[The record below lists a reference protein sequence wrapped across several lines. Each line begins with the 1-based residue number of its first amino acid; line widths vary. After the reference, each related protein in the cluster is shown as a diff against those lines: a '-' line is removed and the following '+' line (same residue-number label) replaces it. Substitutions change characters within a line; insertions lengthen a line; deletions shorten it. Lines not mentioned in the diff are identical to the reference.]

1 MPPRSL
7 QAIPI
12 IGHDVTIMRGRA
24 ILTVAAMGGVAAALA
39 LALPRAP
46 EAAQAIPLVEADQAQ
61 AALARAT
68 RESKLAEGRAAR
80 LTAEAEAATEAAQ
93 KTASEAAALAARIQQ
108 AEAEIEAARARLTIA
123 KGQRARLTARLAAK
137 QEPTARLAAAL
148 QTAARRP
155 LALSALQPG
164 SLEDVV
170 HVRAVMASA
179 VPQIRK
185 RTAALRADLDR
196 GRALEAQAAR
206 AVEQL
211 RSGESDLRQ
220 RRSQL
225 AALEQQ
231 QRLASRTAKG
241 AALRE
246 AERALALAEE
256 ARDLDGLLGK
266 LGEVAAL
273 RRELA
278 ALPGPVLRP
287 ADLAAALPAEPAP
300 APSASAPPPSDFQLP
315 VQGRTLLGFGA
326 KRESGLASTGLTLA
340 PAAQAQVVAP
350 ARGRVAFAGAYRGFG
365 RIVIIEHPG
374 GWTSLVTGLER
385 VDVAVGDAVI
395 GGSPVGRASGGAT
408 PVTIELRRDGQPV
421 NPLQYLR

>member
-1 MPPRSL
+1 MRRVIL
-7 QAIPI
+7 AAFAV
-12 IGHDVTIMRGRA
+12 IGTG
-24 ILTVAAMGGVAAALA
+24 AALT
-39 LALPRAP
+39 LALPASDAAP
-46 EAAQAIPLVEADQAQ
+46 ATALVDPAEAE

-68 RESKLAEGRAAR
+68 REGRLADARAQK
-80 LTAEAEAATEAAQ
+80 LTAAAEAATEAAQ

-108 AEAEIEAARARLTIA
+108 AEAGIEAARARLAIA
-123 KGQRARLTARLAAK
+123 KDQRARLTARLAAK

-155 LALSALQPG
+155 LALAALQPG

-179 VPQIRK
+179 VPRIRA
-185 RTAALRADLDR
+185 RTASLRADLER
-196 GRALEAQAAR
+196 GRALEAQASA

-211 RSGESDLRQ
+211 RSGESALLQ
-220 RRSQL
+220 RRAEL
-225 AALEQQ
+225 AVLEQQ
-231 QRLASRTAKG
+231 QRLASRTTQA

-256 ARDLDGLLGK
+256 ARDLDGLVGK
-266 LGEVAAL
+266 LGEVAML
-273 RRELA
+273 RDELA

-287 ADLAAALPAEPAP
+287 ADLAAALPPEPAP

-315 VQGRTLLGFGA
+315 VQGRTLVGFGA

-340 PAAQAQVVAP
+340 PARQAQVVAP

-365 RIVIIEHPG
+365 RIVIIEHAG

-385 VDVAVGDAVI
+385 VDVAVGDSVI
-395 GGSPVGRASGGAT
+395 GGSPVGRAAGGAS
-408 PVTIELRRDGQPV
+408 PVTIELRRDGKPV